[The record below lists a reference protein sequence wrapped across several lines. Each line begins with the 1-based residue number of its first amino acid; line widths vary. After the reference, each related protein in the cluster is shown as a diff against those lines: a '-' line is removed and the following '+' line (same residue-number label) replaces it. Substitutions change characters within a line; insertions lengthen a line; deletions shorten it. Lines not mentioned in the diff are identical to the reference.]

1 MTIQG
6 KRRAEELNI
15 FATKPNRELYV
26 KEVKTN
32 EQR

>member
-1 MTIQG
+1 MTTQR
-6 KRRAEELNI
+6 KRKAEELNI
-15 FATKPNRELYV
+15 FVTKPDRELYV